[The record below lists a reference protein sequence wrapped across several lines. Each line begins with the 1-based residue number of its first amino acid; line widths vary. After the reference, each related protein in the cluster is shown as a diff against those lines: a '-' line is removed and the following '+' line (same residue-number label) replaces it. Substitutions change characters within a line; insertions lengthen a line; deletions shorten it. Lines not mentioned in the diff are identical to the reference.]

1 MTQQSSVSFPA
12 QRRSVRTGR
21 SKRTQGFSLF
31 PPSLRRVTKIFRR
44 PKTRRSNNG
53 STGTARSRFVAL
65 KQLEREL
72 PKKHTTARHPI
83 YPQRSNCLSTNL
95 DAEISGADWLGTAMT
110 DQETDT
116 LGAVIPYAPE
126 PGNASSEADLVDRAG
141 NAILGLVNRAAST
154 AAADLKEARDVAE
167 RLALQLQ
174 ASRDQLRAAD
184 DQINALNAEVRRY
197 RDRANRAEKWLQQIS
212 SEIEQKFLGAN
223 DSHPARRRAAP
234 QTENNNPT
242 SLSFLRRREA
252 H

>member
-1 MTQQSSVSFPA
+1 MV
-12 QRRSVRTGR
+12 
-21 SKRTQGFSLF
+21 
-31 PPSLRRVTKIFRR
+31 PPEQPEAASLRL
-44 PKTRRSNNG
+44 SSSSG
-53 STGTARSRFVAL
+53 SC
-65 KQLEREL
+65 
-72 PKKHTTARHPI
+72 PKKHTTAI

-116 LGAVIPYAPE
+116 LGVVIPYAPE
-126 PGNASSEADLVDRAG
+126 PGNASAKADLVDRAG